1 MTGLFLLVAL
11 AVLGVGLYRFLRNE
25 SSPTLTQDAVVV
37 RRLDDT
43 HLDPN
48 GVMQETWALEF
59 EIDGQRLR
67 TPVPH
72 RVYRAIPQG
81 SIGRLTHQ
89 GTRFYRFDWD
99 GQTVEK

>member
-11 AVLGVGLYRFLRNE
+11 AVLGVGLYRFWRNE
-25 SSPTLTQDAVVV
+25 TSPMLTERAEVV

-48 GVMQETWALEF
+48 GAMHETWALEF

-67 TPVPH
+67 MPVPH

-81 SIGRLTHQ
+81 ARGRLTHQ
-89 GTRFYRFDWD
+89 GTRFYRFEWD